1 MAAPEWRTSK
11 SIFEVT
17 RPSPA
22 SATMPELLSEG
33 ARRLRRNI
41 GAMLVAVSLCA
52 AAFGAGTAA
61 AKTTP
66 PPCRGANLSPSAF
79 NAASVDAAT
88 LCLIDQV
95 RVAYHLRPL
104 QFNRE
109 LRALA
114 TGQVDD
120 MVSWNYFA
128 DYRPA
133 RAVATV
139 AVGRD
144 ALPVAHQERLRR
156 SEHRLGARAST
167 HPPPRW
173 SPRGWPRPNT
183 AGSSS
188 PGNIATPASV
198 SQPRCHRCSDRNS
211 PARPTRSSSPPAGS
225 KSASSPSGAAR
236 GHLRRRPPRR
246 DQRPRRSPAPASP

>member
-128 DYRPA
+128 DYRPPGLSPLSLLDA
-133 RAVATV
+133 TRYPSHTKSVCVGQNIAWGTGQYASPTSMVAAWMASPEHRRIILTREY
-139 AVGRD
+139 RD
-144 ALPVAHQERLRR
+144 AGVGVTAAVPPLFGPELA
-156 SEHRLGARAST
+156 GATYA
-167 HPPPRW
+167 
-173 SPRGWPRPNT
+173 
-183 AGSSS
+183 
-188 PGNIATPASV
+188 IEF
-198 SQPRCHRCSDRNS
+198 
-211 PARPTRSSSPPAGS
+211 
-225 KSASSPSGAAR
+225 AAR
-236 GHLRRRPPRR
+236 RF
-246 DQRPRRSPAPASP
+246 